1 MGPFGHR
8 PWFIVT
14 LSLALRKRIAFSG
27 IIFAITHLARYEGMH
42 YWRLYDFYGRYTGD
56 GLWGC
61 ILGVIG
67 SCLGIA
73 AGKSSDYPA
82 FRSLYIAQSFFVS
95 VFQSMKHIRY
105 TVYVL

>member
-1 MGPFGHR
+1 MDFE
-8 PWFIVT
+8 
-14 LSLALRKRIAFSG
+14 RKRQSVFSCSIALLVLSG
-27 IIFAITHLARYEGMH
+27 LSIIFAITHLARYEGMH